1 MIIFVIIVF
10 FILIFSLNFRYN
22 KEKYLNKNDTTVIN
36 GICTLLIF
44 FSHSTQYWFLSTNFS
59 DRLYQHFQNFHNQ
72 WIVAPFLFFS
82 GYGVMWSIQNRE
94 SYLKFYPY
102 NRIIKTLL
110 NFDIVVIIYI
120 IVSYLLGFNYS
131 PTTILLS
138 LVGIKSVG
146 NSNWYI
152 FAILFMYTASYISS
166 RITTNKYFSV
176 VILFLVTIIYCICVS
191 SINMGDRFY
200 STIFCYPFGSFVAI
214 YKDNIMNI
222 IQNNKIKVPL
232 VLLCI
237 LTLTYNFRIYP
248 MIMNL
253 SSVAIVMLLIYFLY
267 FFEISSNI
275 LYFVGKHAFS
285 IFILQRIPGMLLQN
299 IYFQDDYMKY
309 LMIILD
315 LLFTIFL
322 AIYFDKLIV
331 KFDQTL
337 FLKLRRLSRFE

>member
-1 MIIFVIIVF
+1 M
-10 FILIFSLNFRYN
+10 
-22 KEKYLNKNDTTVIN
+22 
-36 GICTLLIF
+36 
-44 FSHSTQYWFLSTNFS
+44 
-59 DRLYQHFQNFHNQ
+59 
-72 WIVAPFLFFS
+72 
-82 GYGVMWSIQNRE
+82 
-94 SYLKFYPY
+94 
-102 NRIIKTLL
+102 
-110 NFDIVVIIYI
+110 
-120 IVSYLLGFNYS
+120 SYLLGFNYS

-166 RITTNKYFSV
+166 RVTTNKYFSV

-222 IQNNKIKVPL
+222 IQNNKIKVLL

-237 LTLTYNFRIYP
+237 LILTYNFRIYP